1 MSSPYFWVI
10 DGGDDLKKE
19 AASVVDTNAKK
30 ADAAGNLIVLY
41 WSSEKYGLVELL

>member
-10 DGGDDLKKE
+10 NGGDGLKKE

-30 ADAAGNLIVLY
+30 ADAAGNLIVL
-41 WSSEKYGLVELL
+41 ELCKM